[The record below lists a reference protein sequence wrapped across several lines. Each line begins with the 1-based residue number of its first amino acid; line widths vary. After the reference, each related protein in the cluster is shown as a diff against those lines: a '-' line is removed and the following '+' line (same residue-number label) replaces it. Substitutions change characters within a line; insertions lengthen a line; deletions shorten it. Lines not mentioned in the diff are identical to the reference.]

1 MFIKSRLLAFDAIF
15 FYGQL
20 IGKIDKLK
28 YRYWDLTIHVSG
40 RQMHRTV
47 WGCVGSSLSLHSMR
61 VMLLHHCDVTVCGL
75 CELSL

>member
-1 MFIKSRLLAFDAIF
+1 MFIKSRFLALDAIF

-28 YRYWDLTIHVSG
+28 YRYWDLTVHVPG

-47 WGCVGSSLSLHSMR
+47 WGCVGSSL
-61 VMLLHHCDVTVCGL
+61 
-75 CELSL
+75 